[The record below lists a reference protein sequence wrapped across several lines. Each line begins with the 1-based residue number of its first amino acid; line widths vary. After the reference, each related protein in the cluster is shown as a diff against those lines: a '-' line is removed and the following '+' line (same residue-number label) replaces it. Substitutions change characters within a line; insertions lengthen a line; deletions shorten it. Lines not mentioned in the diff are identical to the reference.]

1 MNINYYAP
9 INSTGYGIASLYL
22 LNELN
27 SISDVSLFPIGNVSL
42 DSRYHQNLVQNC
54 YNKSLNFDPYA
65 PCLKIWHQ
73 FDLATRI
80 GRGTYFALPFFELD
94 TFNSME
100 IKHLSVPD
108 VVFATSEWGKQVI
121 LNNNPNIKCEVVPL
135 GVDNTIFN
143 PDKITKS
150 RQDDKYIFLN
160 IGKWE
165 KRKGHDILLELFNKA
180 FSNNENVELWILA
193 SESTNNYSTKEEL
206 LSWKQMY
213 NSPRIKI
220 FNGVQSHIDIAYL
233 IAESDCGIYPSRAE
247 GWNLELLETMA
258 MNKPVISTNYSAHT
272 EYCTKDN
279 CYLVE
284 IDNTE
289 LANDG
294 KAFKNQGNWA
304 KIDQKQ
310 KDQFIDYMRYV
321 YNNRIIDN
329 PSGLETAKK
338 LSWKNSAK
346 KIMGYI

>member
-1 MNINYYAP
+1 
-9 INSTGYGIASLYL
+9 
-22 LNELN
+22 
-27 SISDVSLFPIGNVSL
+27 
-42 DSRYHQNLVQNC
+42 
-54 YNKSLNFDPYA
+54 
-65 PCLKIWHQ
+65 
-73 FDLATRI
+73 
-80 GRGTYFALPFFELD
+80 
-94 TFNSME
+94 ME

-108 VVFATSEWGKQVI
+108 VIFATSEWGKQVI

-284 IDNTE
+284 IDNIE
-289 LANDG
+289 PANDG
-294 KAFKNQGNWA
+294 KAFRNQGNWA

-321 YNNRIIDN
+321 YNNRITDN

-346 KIMGYI
+346 KIMGYIS

>member
-1 MNINYYAP
+1 
-9 INSTGYGIASLYL
+9 
-22 LNELN
+22 
-27 SISDVSLFPIGNVSL
+27 
-42 DSRYHQNLVQNC
+42 
-54 YNKSLNFDPYA
+54 
-65 PCLKIWHQ
+65 
-73 FDLATRI
+73 
-80 GRGTYFALPFFELD
+80 
-94 TFNSME
+94 
-100 IKHLSVPD
+100 
-108 VVFATSEWGKQVI
+108 
-121 LNNNPNIKCEVVPL
+121 
-135 GVDNTIFN
+135 
-143 PDKITKS
+143 
-150 RQDDKYIFLN
+150 
-160 IGKWE
+160 
-165 KRKGHDILLELFNKA
+165 
-180 FSNNENVELWILA
+180 
-193 SESTNNYSTKEEL
+193 
-206 LSWKQMY
+206 MY